1 MKKRMIIFL
10 SLLLVGCSPQM
21 KTITDEATSTEIEK
35 VTPEDHQLLVVWG
48 SDAMDRGNYDYNS
61 IAHSDLVVDSNYDP
75 LKRGDVLYYKM
86 LESETKKNPMIPE
99 DYLGRVVGLPGET
112 VMIRYGHVYI
122 NNKRLDTFYGE
133 ATMTGSTEEEYLRK
147 ADLSQVEDI
156 GWVKSYFKTDLN
168 PIKVDEGTVFVLVD
182 QWWRGTDS
190 KDFGLLAIE
199 RIEGKVL
206 GYSKK

>member
-1 MKKRMIIFL
+1 MKKRIIIFL
-10 SLLLVGCSPQM
+10 SLLLVGCSPQL
-21 KTITDEATSTEIEK
+21 KTITDDATASEIEK
-35 VTPEDHQLLVVWG
+35 VTPENNHFLVVWS
-48 SDAMDRGNYDYNS
+48 SDAMDRGDHDYNS
-61 IAHSDLVVDSNYDP
+61 IAHSDLVVDPNYDS

-133 ATMTGSTEEEYLRK
+133 ATMTGSTEEEYFRK
-147 ADLSQVEDI
+147 ADLSRIEDI
-156 GWVKSYFKTDLN
+156 EWVKSYFKTDLN

-190 KDFGLLAIE
+190 KDFGLLPIE